1 MELQEAL
8 SGAIEYEHR
17 IRDHYAACAK
27 RVTDS
32 KGQRVFAIMAREEQG
47 HVTYL
52 ESRLAEWKARG
63 TVEDAE
69 LPTLLPPAAW
79 VQEEA
84 RKLAKRMDGAEEV
97 AQAEIDALKEALELE
112 RRTSAFY
119 AELVGQLE
127 ARHKGLFERFLE
139 IENGHLA
146 IVQAEIDALAGH
158 GHWFDFM
165 EFSLEQ
171 E

>member
-17 IRDHYAACAK
+17 IRDYYAECAK
-27 RVTDS
+27 KVADS
-32 KGQRVFAIMAREEQG
+32 KGQRVFAILAREEQG

-52 ESRLAEWKARG
+52 ETRMAEWKAKG
-63 TVEDAE
+63 AVEEAD

-79 VQEEA
+79 VQAEA
-84 RKLAKRMDGAEEV
+84 GKLAKRVDGAEEV
-97 AQAEIDALKEALELE
+97 AKAELDALKEALEME

-119 AELVGQLE
+119 AELVDKLD

-139 IENGHLA
+139 IENGHLS
-146 IVQAEIDALAGH
+146 IVQAEIDA
-158 GHWFDFM
+158 
-165 EFSLEQ
+165 
-171 E
+171 

>member
-1 MELQEAL
+1 MELKEAL
-8 SGAIEYEHR
+8 SGAIEYEHK
-17 IRDHYAACAK
+17 IRDYYADCAK
-27 RVTDS
+27 KITDS

-47 HVTYL
+47 HVQYL
-52 ESRLAEWKARG
+52 ETRLAEWKNSG
-63 TVEDAE
+63 SVQEAE

-84 RKLAKRMDGAEEV
+84 KKLAKRVDGAEEIV
-97 AQAEIDALKEALELE
+97 QAEIDFLKEALDLE

-119 AELVGQLE
+119 AELVAKLE
-127 ARHKGLFERFLE
+127 PRFRGLFERFLE

-165 EFSLEQ
+165 EFSLEL
-171 E
+171 